1 MNRRTSLRRRLQRL
15 ESAVRPP
22 DPPAPP
28 APPPA
33 ADESGVLASE
43 MALAFRAMVEH
54 YRKDCL
60 LSLQEAV
67 GTATAPF
74 SDQDERT
81 LNGPPEAVSWY
92 ALDCLAERDL
102 EGVQRRWEEI
112 KRAARE
118 ELRAGHRAA
127 RAVEAGGGGPWDR
140 ARFLVI
146 RAELSEAW
154 RPRDGL
160 EQQLVD
166 QLAGW
171 QTLLYQWQEALQRW
185 AVVASAE
192 PWFPAGRGRKLEPP
206 RLTESQALQ
215 RAAAMAERCQRNY
228 LRVLRA
234 LQELRRRP
242 ALVVHRAR
250 QVNVAGQMVNFNH

>member
-1 MNRRTSLRRRLQRL
+1 
-15 ESAVRPP
+15 
-22 DPPAPP
+22 
-28 APPPA
+28 
-33 ADESGVLASE
+33 
-43 MALAFRAMVEH
+43 MALAFRATVER

-67 GTATAPF
+67 ATATAP
-74 SDQDERT
+74 SPEGDEQT

-102 EGVQRRWEEI
+102 EGVLRRWEEV

-118 ELRAGHRAA
+118 ELRTGHRAG
-127 RAVEAGGGGPWDR
+127 RALEPEGGRLWER
-140 ARFLVI
+140 ARFLAA

-154 RPRDGL
+154 RPRDAL

-166 QLAGW
+166 QLAVW
-171 QTLLYQWQEALQRW
+171 QCRFYQWQEALQRW
-185 AVVASAE
+185 AAVASAGSWS
-192 PWFPAGRGRKLEPP
+192 PPGRNKKLEAP
-206 RLTESQALQ
+206 RLTEAQALQ
-215 RAAAMAERCQRNY
+215 RAAAMAERCQGNF

-242 ALVVHRAR
+242 ALMVCRAR
-250 QVNVAGQMVNFNH
+250 QVNVSAGGQQVNFNH